1 MNEEPLKEVSRSM
14 VCKKNSEVRLSKAAL
29 RERRAKLNN
38 YQLSYRL
45 CKKTEERVRLTSQL
59 IFLVNDV
66 ANQIAELADLDTT
79 VKVKGVGVLS
89 IVQWTCYVESRKVLV
104 FDDPK
109 TEEDDWDEGRY
120 ELPGAALGF
129 DVEPASRFFFDGDLS
144 AQGRAASREKYISFA
159 NNIPE
164 IVNAFAA
171 EEDAIIAR
179 LLSAFA
185 SLRHMVG
192 ST

>member
-1 MNEEPLKEVSRSM
+1 MESRSI
-14 VCKKNSEVRLSKAAL
+14 VPKKNSEAQFSEAAL
-29 RERRAKLNN
+29 CERRAERNT
-38 YQLSYRL
+38 YQLLWRL
-45 CKKTEERVRLTSQL
+45 RKKTGETVRLTKQL

-66 ANQIAELADLDTT
+66 ANEIARQVDPNTS
-79 VKVKGVGVLS
+79 VKVKGGGVLR
-89 IVQWTCYVESRKVLV
+89 VEVWTSHLETRKVLI

-109 TEEDDWDEGRY
+109 TKEDDLDKGRY

-129 DVEPASRFFFDGDLS
+129 DVGPASRFFFNGDLS
-144 AQGRAASREKYISFA
+144 AQGRAASRENYIAFA
-159 NNIPE
+159 DNIQE

-171 EEDAIIAR
+171 EEDVIIKR